1 MLKDPKSLM
10 YPLIM
15 KYVLRFLITAKFHT
29 RMDGEGKVIEKCN
42 VATVPSIPLGKHV
55 WYLCFHL
62 YHLIQ
67 NNNNND
73 KYSS

>member
-15 KYVLRFLITAKFHT
+15 KYVLRFLITAEFHT
-29 RMDGEGKVIEKCN
+29 RMDGEGKVIEKCY

-55 WYLCFHL
+55 
-62 YHLIQ
+62 
-67 NNNNND
+67 
-73 KYSS
+73 